1 MQTSIT
7 NSQKRKAALE
17 IAVFATLAIVSK
29 WALSFVIWRYA
40 GPVSLLALIGLITIY
55 NRTQNRSWR
64 DMGLIKLEGKRA
76 KLMVLP
82 QMLLVF
88 VAFAAAVTITVIGG
102 PAIGLEFMAEIPE
115 GVDDRWGAIEG
126 SLPHLLLWLAIV
138 WTAAAFGE
146 EMFFRGFL
154 ITRLQTAFS
163 GIPFASVLAVIL
175 AAAFF
180 GYGHVYYQ
188 GLRGFITTGA
198 IALAF
203 GSMFIILKRNLWP
216 LIFLHGLINT
226 LAMVGLYL
234 GEE

>member
-7 NSQKRKAALE
+7 NAQKRKAVIE

-55 NRTQNRSWR
+55 NRTQGRSWR
-64 DMGLIKLEGKRA
+64 DFGLMKLEGKRA

-82 QMLLVF
+82 QMLLALA
-88 VAFAAAVTITVIGG
+88 AFAAAVTITVIGG
-102 PAIGLEFMAEIPE
+102 PAIGLEFMNDIPG
-115 GVDDRWGAIEG
+115 GVNDRWGAIEG
-126 SLPHLLLWLAIV
+126 SLPHLLLWLGIV

-146 EMFFRGFL
+146 EMFFRGFM
-154 ITRLQTAFS
+154 ITRLQTALS
-163 GIPFASVLAVIL
+163 GIPFASVFAVIL

-203 GSMFIILKRNLWP
+203 GSMFLVFKRNLWP
-216 LIFLHGLINT
+216 LIFLHGIINT

-234 GEE
+234 GPE

>member
-7 NSQKRKAALE
+7 NSQKQRAAIE
-17 IAVFATLAIVSK
+17 IVIFATLAVVSK

-40 GPVSLLALIGLITIY
+40 GPVTLLALIGLITIY

-64 DMGLIKLEGKRA
+64 DMGLKKLDGGRA

-88 VAFAAAVTITVIGG
+88 VAFAAAVSITVIGG
-102 PAIGLEFMAEIPE
+102 PATGLEFMAEIPE
-115 GVDDRWGAIEG
+115 GVDERWGAIEG
-126 SLPHLLLWLAIV
+126 SLPHLLLWLGIV

-146 EMFFRGFL
+146 EMFFRGFM
-154 ITRLQTAFS
+154 ITRLQTALS
-163 GIPFASVLAVIL
+163 GIPFASVLAVVL

-203 GSMFIILKRNLWP
+203 GSMFLIFKRNLWP
-216 LIFLHGLINT
+216 LIFFHGVIDT
-226 LAMVGLYL
+226 LGMVGLYF
-234 GEE
+234 GAE